1 MPPGLEAPHD
11 LLRRLDRLERQRI
24 DVLAEAQQAAQ
35 GGVAHGDVVYVGGK
49 ALVRGRR
56 SLSARGVLKRRDRL
70 GVPAVVLAAPTPGV
84 DPAGGEQLGDRG
96 RVGARVAVERLAR
109 DRVEAHS
116 LDPRGRAREVAVD
129 DLLLDPDDLEDL
141 RARVG
146 ADGRDPHL
154 GEDLQESLADRADH
168 ALLGVLRAHAL
179 RQPVLAVKRVERL
192 EHHIWVDCRGPGAD
206 QRGDVMDLARLAG
219 LDHEAD
225 LQARPLAH
233 EVVVHRADRQQRR
246 HRGALRADVAV
257 RQDDDVHAPGD
268 ELARL
273 AAHRLDAELHARLA
287 LLGGPGHVDRARLE
301 HVVVDLAQLLE
312 LRVAQDRLLHH
323 ELVAVVGRLPEQV
336 DLGADAGLE
345 AHHHGLADRVDRRI
359 GDLREELLEV

>member
-1 MPPGLEAPHD
+1 MIEERRSSSKRAASSPPSPVFDLPAEAVHAHGERLVRLRRQGAERHAARLEAPHD
-11 LLRRLDRLERQRI
+11 LLRGLDRLERQRI

-35 GGVAHGDVVYVGGK
+35 GGIAYRDVVDVGGK

-56 SLSARGVLKRRDRL
+56 SLSACRVLKRCDRL
-70 GVPAVVLAAPTPGV
+70 GVPAVVLAAPAPGV

-109 DRVEAHS
+109 DRVETHS
-116 LDPRGRAREVAVD
+116 LDPRGRAREVSVD

-154 GEDLQESLADRADH
+154 GEDLQEPLADCADH
-168 ALLGVLRAHAL
+168 ALLGVLRAHAV

-206 QRGDVMDLARLAG
+206 QRGDVMDLAGLAG

-225 LQARPLAH
+225 LQTRRLAH
-233 EVVVHRADRQQRR
+233 EVVVHRARPPAATAWPR
-246 HRGALRADVAV
+246 
-257 RQDDDVHAPGD
+257 APG
-268 ELARL
+268 LCC
-273 AAHRLDAELHARLA
+273 
-287 LLGGPGHVDRARLE
+287 GPT
-301 HVVVDLAQLLE
+301 
-312 LRVAQDRLLHH
+312 
-323 ELVAVVGRLPEQV
+323 GR
-336 DLGADAGLE
+336 
-345 AHHHGLADRVDRRI
+345 
-359 GDLREELLEV
+359 